1 MRNIK
6 LILVFAAV
14 LGLASCNEDFL
25 DSVPGN
31 AYSDAII
38 YSDIDAIDNLVFYTY
53 NTTEN
58 WGMNLGAGFPVIY
71 SGIENVSD
79 ECWLHWSNRHKF
91 TVNYSTTEPNNMGF
105 FEGIWARDYGY
116 IGTVNNFLSRIDE
129 SPVAES
135 NPDEI
140 DILKG
145 EMIYL
150 RAHTYARLIKYF
162 GAVPII
168 KVPFSLNDESYV
180 VSRNTYEECV
190 DFIVSELDRSIAL
203 LPEGPRL
210 GAEFGR
216 VSRGAA
222 MALKSRVL
230 LYAASPLHDI
240 SSAEAPRGPLYDY
253 TKSSKW
259 QDAADAAKAL
269 IDLGQYSLVPVNSS
283 DEYHNM
289 FLSPNSELI
298 FARPFGPNTPNAG
311 DNFNSL
317 PDKAQ
322 GAVGNGG
329 WGFSNPTHNFVQ
341 DFKMANG
348 LRIDDPSSGYDP
360 NNIYANREIRFY
372 ANINYQGATFK
383 GIELEYWSPFG
394 NSSRDLPGNDG
405 NHFAVTGY
413 NLKKFLDPNIVINVE
428 QSPNRPYPLARLPE
442 IYLNYAEAQYHLGN
456 EDEARTYVNLVAN
469 RVKLPD
475 ITSSGSALLED
486 IKYERQME
494 LFFEQHRF
502 FDLKRWMSSK
512 LGEDIVGVQWEKR
525 NSAGELDPNG
535 TLMMI
540 GPNLID
546 DRTFNKEDYYLP
558 IPFDEVEKSGLEQN
572 QGY

>member
-6 LILVFAAV
+6 LIFVIAAV
-14 LGLASCNEDFL
+14 LGLASCEETL
-25 DSVPGN
+25 DNVPGD
-31 AYSDAII
+31 AYSDAVI
-38 YSDIDAIDNLVFYTY
+38 YSDIDAMRTLVFYTY

-58 WGMNLGAGFPVIY
+58 WGMNFEQGFWVTL
-71 SGIENVSD
+71 SGVENISD
-79 ECWLHWSNRHKF
+79 ESWFHWPGDRDKY

-105 FEGIWARDYGY
+105 FTGMWKRDYKF
-116 IGTVNNFLSRIDE
+116 IGTANNFLSRIDE

-168 KVPFSLNDESYV
+168 KEPFALNDESFV
-180 VSRNTYEECV
+180 VSRNTYEECI
-190 DFIVSELDRSIAL
+190 DFIVSELDKSIAL
-203 LPEGPRL
+203 LPEGPRA
-210 GAEFGR
+210 GTEFGR

-230 LYAASPLHDI
+230 LYAASPLHDP
-240 SSAEAPRGPLYDY
+240 SSDGAPRGPLYDY

-259 QDAADAAKAL
+259 QDASDAAKAL
-269 IDLGQYSLVPVNSS
+269 IDLGEYSLVSVNSS
-283 DEYHNM
+283 DDYHNM

-298 FARPFGPNTPNAG
+298 FARPFSPDFPNEGN
-311 DNFNSL
+311 NFNTL
-317 PDKAQ
+317 PDKAH

-329 WGFSNPTHNFVQ
+329 WGISNPTHNFVQ

-348 LRIDDPSSGYDP
+348 LRINEPGSGYDP
-360 NNIYANREIRFY
+360 NNIYANREMRFY
-372 ANINYQGATFK
+372 ANFNYQGATFK
-383 GIELEYWSPFG
+383 GVELEYWSPFG
-394 NSSRDLPGNDG
+394 NSSKDLPGNEG
-405 NHFAVTGY
+405 NHFARTGY
-413 NLKKFLDPNIVINVE
+413 NLKKFLDPNIIIDKE
-428 QSPNRPYPLARLPE
+428 QSPNRPYPLARLSE

-456 EDEARTYVNLVAN
+456 EGEARKYVSLVAN
-469 RVKLPD
+469 RVGLPA
-475 ITSSGSALLED
+475 ITSSGPALLED

-502 FDLKRWMSSK
+502 FDLKRWMSPK

-525 NSAGELDPNG
+525 NASGTLDRNG
-535 TLMMI
+535 TLMML

-546 DRTFNKEDYYLP
+546 NRTFNKEDYYLP
-558 IPFDEVEKSGLEQN
+558 IPFNEVEKAGLEQN
-572 QGY
+572 YGY